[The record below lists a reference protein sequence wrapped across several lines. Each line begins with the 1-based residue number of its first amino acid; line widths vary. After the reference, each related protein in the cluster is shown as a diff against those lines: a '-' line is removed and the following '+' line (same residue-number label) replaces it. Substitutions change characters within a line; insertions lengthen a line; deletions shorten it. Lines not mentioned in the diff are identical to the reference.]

1 MTTDTRI
8 EAFRQTVERLTAI
21 PGALQ
26 TLGITLARAVE
37 LPGIIGTCRCSIDTA
52 RLTEEQTAIG
62 SPIALRIRQSQ
73 LENELRQGWVVVG
86 AQLQAATEAA
96 TAHVTTAAG
105 GADAVKTFPFAR
117 RHLVELVRHRSLPT
131 TANTAARLSFLRSAW
146 FAVDAAMGSL
156 DEIRFDAR
164 QRRWNPMSAPM

>member
-1 MTTDTRI
+1 MHTDTRI

-37 LPGIIGTCRCSIDTA
+37 LAGIIGTGICRIDTA
-52 RLTEEQTAIG
+52 RLREEQTAIG
-62 SPIALRIRQSQ
+62 TPAALRIRQSQ
-73 LENELRQGWVVVG
+73 LENELRQGWLVVG
-86 AQLQAATEAA
+86 AQLQAATDAA

-131 TANTAARLSFLRSAW
+131 TASTAARLAFLKSAW
-146 FAVDAAMGSL
+146 FAIDAAMGSL
-156 DEIRFDAR
+156 DEIRWYAR
-164 QRRWNPMSAPM
+164 RRAQSA